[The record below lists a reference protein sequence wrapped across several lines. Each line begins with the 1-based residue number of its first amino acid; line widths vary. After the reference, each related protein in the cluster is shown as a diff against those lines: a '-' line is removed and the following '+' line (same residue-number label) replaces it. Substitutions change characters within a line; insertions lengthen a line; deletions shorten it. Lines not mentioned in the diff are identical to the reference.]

1 VVPAASSNG
10 GPECSQ
16 HTGPSFVGAQLRPGG
31 ATAVV
36 VRPRGDVSGAE
47 VVLVER
53 ACGADALERVLGA
66 ALGAALEAPDTGPPS
81 GSPGGPVSVVLD
93 LGPHLEH
100 LLHHPELLDPV
111 AVVRVAPR
119 AGTDPALARHPSAL
133 VEALVRWR
141 WVVPGG
147 HDLLGREL
155 RLLARSRLSAV
166 VAELAEAAPRCVAVV
181 AAGSAGQPAHE
192 RHVADAVQAA
202 LPGARI
208 SAAHDFGGHGSA
220 AREATVVADTALG
233 AAVDHLVDRAEAVLR
248 RRAGRRGAELRLC
261 RGDGGSLSAE
271 RARTAPV
278 LVLGSGLGPA
288 VLGAAQ
294 LAGLDGCRVLL
305 PAADGG
311 HLVAGVR
318 NGLALVRPLVVGDPP
333 AELVV
338 PAVALD
344 RARPC
349 GLPGRPDRHDRPGR
363 GEGAGALDGRVPD
376 VVADA
381 EPDELACVGAA
392 VARPLSWL
400 DEIAAIGSAD
410 DLAAVQRAAV
420 QRATA
425 LATANGAE
433 PGSADVVEVS
443 SVAVPYSRAGTV
455 RVRVRVGGVGR

>member
-1 VVPAASSNG
+1 MVLTASPSEG
-10 GPECSQ
+10 SECSQ
-16 HTGPSFVGAQLRPGG
+16 HTGPSLVGAQLRPGG
-31 ATAVV
+31 ATAAV
-36 VRPRGDVSGAE
+36 VRAPGGGAGGPGAQ
-47 VVLVER
+47 VVHVER
-53 ACGADALERVLGA
+53 AAGPDALERVLVA
-66 ALGAALEAPDTGPPS
+66 ALGAALAAPGGPS
-81 GSPGGPVSVVLD
+81 GGASGGPVSVVLD

-111 AVVRVAPR
+111 GVVRVAPR
-119 AGTDPALARHPSAL
+119 AGTDPALARHPSPL
-133 VEALVRWR
+133 VEALVRCR

-155 RLLARSRLSAV
+155 RLLDRSALTAVVGELSA
-166 VAELAEAAPRCVAVV
+166 AAPRCVAVV
-181 AAGSAGQPAHE
+181 AAGSAGQPVHE
-192 RHVADAVQAA
+192 RTVADAVQAA

-220 AREATVVADTALG
+220 AREATVVADAALG
-233 AAVDHLVDRAEAVLR
+233 AAVDALVDRVEAVLR

-271 RARTAPV
+271 RARSAPV
-278 LVLGSGLGPA
+278 LVLGGGLGPA

-294 LAGLDGCRVLL
+294 VAGADGCRVLL
-305 PAADGG
+305 PAPDGG

-318 NGLALVRPLVVGDPP
+318 NGLALVRPLVVGEPA

-338 PAVALD
+338 PSVALD
-344 RARPC
+344 PALPADRADRGARPHS
-349 GLPGRPDRHDRPGR
+349 P
-363 GEGAGALDGRVPD
+363 EGDGALGGRVPD
-376 VVADA
+376 VVADG
-381 EPDELACVGAA
+381 ELDVLACVGAA
-392 VARPLSWL
+392 LARPLSWL

-443 SVAVPYSRAGTV
+443 TVAVPYSRSGTV

>member
-1 VVPAASSNG
+1 MVLVASPSEG
-10 GPECSQ
+10 SECSQ
-16 HTGPSFVGAQLRPGG
+16 HTGPSLIGAQLRPDG
-31 ATAVV
+31 ATAAV
-36 VRPRGDVSGAE
+36 VRPCGGAPGEPGAE
-47 VVLVER
+47 VVHVER
-53 ACGADALERVLGA
+53 ASGADALERVLGA
-66 ALGAALEAPDTGPPS
+66 ALGAVLEAP
-81 GSPGGPVSVVLD
+81 GGPSSGRVSVVLD

-100 LLHHPELLDPV
+100 LLHRPELLDPV

-133 VEALVRWR
+133 VEALVCCR

-155 RLLARSRLSAV
+155 RLLDRAALTAV
-166 VAELAEAAPRCVAVV
+166 VGELAGAAPRCVAVV
-181 AAGSAGQPAHE
+181 AAGSAGQPVHE
-192 RHVADAVQAA
+192 RTVADAVQAA

-220 AREATVVADTALG
+220 AREATVVADAALG
-233 AAVDHLVDRAEAVLR
+233 AAVDALVDRAEAVLR

-271 RARTAPV
+271 RARSAPV

-294 LAGLDGCRVLL
+294 LAGEDGCRVLL
-305 PAADGG
+305 PVADGG

-318 NGLALVRPLVVGDPP
+318 NGLALVRPLVVGEPA

-338 PAVALD
+338 PSVALD
-344 RARPC
+344 RARPSA
-349 GLPGRPDRHDRPGR
+349 PPADRADRV
-363 GEGAGALDGRVPD
+363 EGAASVGGRVPD
-376 VVADA
+376 VVAGG
-381 EPDELACVGAA
+381 ELDELACVGAA
-392 VARPLSWL
+392 LARPLSWL
-400 DEIAAIGSAD
+400 DEITAIGSAD